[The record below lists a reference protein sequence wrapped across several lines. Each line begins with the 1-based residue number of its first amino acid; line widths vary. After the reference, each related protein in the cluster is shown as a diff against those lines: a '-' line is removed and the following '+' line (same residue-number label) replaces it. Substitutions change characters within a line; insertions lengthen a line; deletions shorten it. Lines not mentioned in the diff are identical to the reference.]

1 MITVKLTSNKIRSTT
16 IFCEL
21 KKTNLIPVT
30 CNRQLSVTTNK
41 RMSDC
46 DEDNSAPDGETAQK
60 LVKEFEH
67 VTNTDEIMAQMFL
80 QDNSWNLSQAL
91 NSFFNKKCEK
101 IEQEKAEEL
110 AARLEAEE
118 EEDEVEQV
126 RKVVVQ
132 VTYMKYSFGI
142 GKFYTFNRK
151 HL

>member
-1 MITVKLTSNKIRSTT
+1 
-16 IFCEL
+16 
-21 KKTNLIPVT
+21 
-30 CNRQLSVTTNK
+30 
-41 RMSDC
+41 MSDC

-132 VTYMKYSFGI
+132 VTYMKYVNVRIKLLNLLTVHYPKLKTSD
-142 GKFYTFNRK
+142 
-151 HL
+151 